1 MVLGVLSLVY
11 DVFRITIETE
21 DVVKTILMLS
31 GCRFRGAFI
40 FDAFSFITSEVDL

>member
-11 DVFRITIETE
+11 NVFRIPIETE

-31 GCRFRGAFI
+31 GCRFRRAFI
-40 FDAFSFITSEVDL
+40 FDAFSFITNEVDL